1 MPDHTDLPVSPVEHD
16 LLKAARVKSRMDAIG
31 IRQRPDGGMDLSP
44 EAVRALADE
53 HSRRLTTSWV
63 PSTPRM
69 FQREAGGVAVRK
81 NASRN
86 LVSMETLRLVR
97 ERAPIL
103 QAIHAARA
111 AQARRMSVRWSGRR
125 GDVGWR
131 VVHRNHHEINARPP
145 KGFDKWIRQFETV
158 LERPAPVHGFTSTSP
173 FLTSWEEDL
182 LTINRPCTEIL
193 FSALDPNRIV
203 GFKPVDG
210 ALIWP
215 TQFLV
220 ERWVAKNP
228 QWYGRWSPGALSEEQ
243 AMDLL
248 SAQMDIDLRVAEYA
262 LVREGTVEAT
272 YDRKR
277 LIVAPIIN
285 RTDVTFNGYWPSN
298 VEQALEVAL
307 TFCNTWEYN
316 AMLFTKGM
324 LAEFALGISGS
335 IHPDDFDAFVDSF
348 RDATQGVR
356 RAWQPPMIPLP
367 EGGKL
372 EKIDLKANN
381 KDMLMEVFM
390 ALQAALCTAV
400 YRMDPSTI
408 NARPWDGSGGSHLGG
423 ETGRG
428 TEIALAKEEGLQG
441 DLQHLCEST
450 LTPMAQA
457 CHPELMVIMEYGDF
471 DPQKEAA
478 IYEVRARTSL
488 TRNEV
493 RLSEGLEPMGFWLPV
508 EQYNALPADDE
519 RRKRYESNPW
529 NRPTDPGF
537 AQQLQQAEQMDMQRE
552 MLKQQ
557 QPPDDGFGGPDQG
570 QDDGFGGKPSA
581 LPGPGAPGAPGGAGA
596 PGAPQQPG
604 GAPGGGS
611 PGAGGPA
618 RPSAPTAPMAK
629 GGPGRQ
635 VTVYVE
641 RWSERS

>member
-1 MPDHTDLPVSPVEHD
+1 MADHRDPPVSPVEAAM
-16 LLKAARVKSRMDAIG
+16 LKAARVRSRMEAIG
-31 IRQRPDGGMDLSP
+31 IRQREDGGMDLSP
-44 EAVRALADE
+44 QAVRALAEE
-53 HSRRLTTSWV
+53 HSRRITTSWV
-63 PSTPRM
+63 PSTPRH
-69 FQREAGGVAVRK
+69 FSRDAGGVAVRK

-86 LVSMETLRLVR
+86 MVSMETLRLVR

-145 KGFDKWIRQFETV
+145 KGFEKWIRSFEVV

-173 FLTSWEEDL
+173 FFTSWEEDL

-193 FSALDPNRIV
+193 FSALDPDRIV

-220 ERWVAKNP
+220 ERWVARNP
-228 QWYGRWSPGALSEEQ
+228 QWYGRWSPGALSEDQ
-243 AMDLL
+243 ALDLL
-248 SAQMDIDLRVAEYA
+248 SDQMEIDLRVAEYA
-262 LVREGTVEAT
+262 LVREGSVEAT

-277 LIVAPIIN
+277 LIVAPVIN

-307 TFCNTWEYN
+307 TFCNTWDYN

-372 EKIDLKANN
+372 EKIDLKASN

-423 ETGRG
+423 ESGRG

-450 LTPMAQA
+450 LTPIAQA
-457 CHPELMVIMEYGDF
+457 CHPDLMVIMEYGDF

-478 IYEVRARTSL
+478 IYEVRARVSL

-508 EQYNALPADDE
+508 DEYNSLAPDSE
-519 RRKRYESNPW
+519 ERKRYEANPW

-537 AQQLQQAEQMDMQRE
+537 SQQLQQAEQMDMQ
-552 MLKQQ
+552 KQMMAQ
-557 QPPDDGFGGPDQG
+557 GQPPPPDDGFGGPDQG

-581 LPGPGAPGAPGGAGA
+581 LPGPGGG
-596 PGAPQQPG
+596 PG
-604 GAPGGGS
+604 GAPSGPTPPGGS
-611 PGAGGPA
+611 PAGPA
-618 RPSAPTAPMAK
+618 QPTPPTAPMAK
-629 GGPGRQ
+629 GRNL
-635 VTVYVE
+635 TVYVE

>member
-1 MPDHTDLPVSPVEHD
+1 MSEHDVPVSPLESQ
-16 LLKAARVKSRMDAIG
+16 LLKAARGRARMAEIG
-31 IRQRPDGGMDLSP
+31 IQQRPDGGMDLSP
-44 EAVRALADE
+44 EAVRQLAAE
-53 HSRRLTTSWV
+53 HARRLTTSWV

-69 FQREAGGVAVRK
+69 FQRDANGVAVRK

-86 LVSMETLRLVR
+86 MVSMETLRLVR
-97 ERAPIL
+97 EKAPL
-103 QAIHAARA
+103 MQAIHAARA
-111 AQARRMSVRWSGRR
+111 AQVRRMSVRWSGRR

-131 VVHRNHHEINARPP
+131 VVHRDHHEINARPP
-145 KGFDKWIRQFETV
+145 KGFDRYIRQFETV
-158 LERPAPVHGFTSTSP
+158 LEKPAPVHNFTSTSP
-173 FLTSWEEDL
+173 FFTSWEEDL
-182 LTINRPCTEIL
+182 LTINRPCTEVL
-193 FSALDPNRIV
+193 FSALDPSRIV

-215 TQFLV
+215 TQFLI

-228 QWYGRWSPGALSEEQ
+228 QWLGRWSAGAISEEQ

-248 SAQMDIDLRVAEYA
+248 SDQMDVDLRVAEYA
-262 LVREGTVEAT
+262 LVRDGTVEAT
-272 YDRKR
+272 YDRRR
-277 LIVAPIIN
+277 LIVAPIMN

-335 IHPDDFDAFVDSF
+335 MHPDDFDAFQDNF
-348 RDATQGVR
+348 RDVTQGVR
-356 RAWQPPMIPLP
+356 RAWQPPMLLLP

-372 EKIDLKANN
+372 EKIDLKASN

-390 ALQAALCTAV
+390 ALQAALCTAI

-408 NARPWDGSGGSHLGG
+408 NARPWDGSGGTHMGG
-423 ETGRG
+423 DAGRG

-457 CHPELMVIMEYGDF
+457 CHPDMMVVMEYGDF

-478 IYEVRARTSL
+478 IYEIRARTSL

-508 EQYNALPADDE
+508 DEYNRLDPDDE
-519 RRKRYESNPW
+519 KRKRYEANPW

-537 AQQLQQAEQMDMQRE
+537 AQQLQQAEQMDMQRQ
-552 MLKQQ
+552 MMAQGQ

-581 LPGPGAPGAPGGAGA
+581 LPGGAGGGGGPGAPGGGA
-596 PGAPQQPG
+596 PG
-604 GAPGGGS
+604 GAPGGAQA
-611 PGAGGPA
+611 PG
-618 RPSAPTAPMAK
+618 PSQPSTPMAK
-629 GGPGRQ
+629 GGDGRRL
-635 VTVYVE
+635 TVYVE
-641 RWSERS
+641 RWSEERG